1 MQKGKGR
8 YKDRAERQL
17 DLFMQHLV
25 MIRETRGYFLEDEIK
40 TLVYLA
46 RSVEMSSGKMAYDRR
61 PKTIKVWK
69 AVMTLL

>member
-46 RSVEMSSGKMAYDRR
+46 RSVEMSSGKMVYDRR